1 MLKVRVR
8 YCGGCNPEIDRVALV
23 EELQQELARVSI
35 KAKLMRQDEENPDLV
50 LLVNGCRHACL
61 NESPAPPDHT
71 QLTISVKGKVVEDQN
86 VREADM
92 PHFIARTISGIFS
105 RMPQIV
111 KEGKNEE
118 GSSVNRKNTTRSSI

>member
-8 YCGGCNPEIDRVALV
+8 YCGGCNPEIDRVGLV

-35 KAKLMRQDEENPDLV
+35 KAKLVRQDEENPDLV

-61 NESPAPPDHT
+61 NENPAPREHT
-71 QLTISVKGKVVEDQN
+71 QLTISVKGKMVEDQN

-92 PHFIARTISGIFS
+92 PHFIARTISRIFS
-105 RMPQIV
+105 RMPHIV

-118 GSSVNRKNTTRSSI
+118 GSSLNRKNTTRSSI